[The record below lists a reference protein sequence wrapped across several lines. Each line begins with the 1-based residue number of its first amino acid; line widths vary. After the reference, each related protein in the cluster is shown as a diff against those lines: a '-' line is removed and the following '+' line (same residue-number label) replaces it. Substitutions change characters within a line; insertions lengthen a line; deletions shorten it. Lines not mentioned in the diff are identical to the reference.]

1 MPVYSLKDIAPEFVT
16 PKHST
21 AFGRLVTGN
30 AIEVGVFSYEAGKGA
45 HTHSHPHEQIFIV
58 LKGRMVMTIDG
69 VEYPL
74 GVGEAAHMLPN
85 VPHSVVAIEDS
96 EVVSAK
102 SVLDGVG
109 HRI

>member
-1 MPVYSLKDIAPEFVT
+1 MTIHSFKDIQPEFVT

-21 AFGRLVTGN
+21 AFGRLITGQ
-30 AIEVGVFSYEAGKGA
+30 AIEVGVFTYEAGKGA
-45 HTHSHPHEQIFIV
+45 EIHVHPHEQIFIV

-69 VEYPL
+69 RDYEL
-74 GVGEAAHMLPN
+74 GPGQASHMLPN
-85 VPHSVVAIEDS
+85 VPHGVRAIEDS

>member
-1 MPVYSLKDIAPEFVT
+1 MSVIALASLAPEFVT

-21 AFGRLVTGN
+21 AFGRLITGK

-45 HTHSHPHEQIFIV
+45 ELHRHPQEQILIV
-58 LKGRMVMTIDG
+58 LKGKVVMTIDG
-69 VEYPL
+69 QEHTVAA
-74 GVGEAAHMLPN
+74 GEAAHLLPG
-85 VPHSVVAIEDS
+85 VPHSLTALEDTD
-96 EVVSAK
+96 VVSAK

>member
-1 MPVYSLKDIAPEFVT
+1 MSVISLNDMAPEFVT

-21 AFGRLVTGN
+21 AFGRLITGQ

-45 HTHSHPHEQIFIV
+45 EVHSHPQEQILIV
-58 LKGRMVMTIDG
+58 LKGKVLMTIAG
-69 VEYPL
+69 AEYTV
-74 GVGEAAHMLPN
+74 GVGEAAHMLPG
-85 VPHSVVAIEDS
+85 VPHGLLAIEDTD
-96 EVVSAK
+96 VVSAK